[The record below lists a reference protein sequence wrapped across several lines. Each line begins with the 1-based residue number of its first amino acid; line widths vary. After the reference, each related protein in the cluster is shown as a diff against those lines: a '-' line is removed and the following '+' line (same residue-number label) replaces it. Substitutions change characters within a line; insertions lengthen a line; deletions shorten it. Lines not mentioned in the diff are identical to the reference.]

1 MTMKMNRT
9 IKPMIQCNPA
19 KTYTT
24 KACADK
30 IINILTIIPIT

>member
-9 IKPMIQCNPA
+9 IRPMIQCNPA

-24 KACADK
+24 KACDK
-30 IINILTIIPIT
+30 IISMLIIIPIT